1 MPTKWMWIG
10 RRSRRIATTK
20 TTKKRHR
27 EIYQG
32 IVLVSL
38 LWRMSMRKISTD
50 HKQYMNREQKY
61 DNGEERNGKGESEQ
75 ELKQRGIKRHKQ
87 KKTIFNKF

>member
-1 MPTKWMWIG
+1 
-10 RRSRRIATTK
+10 
-20 TTKKRHR
+20 
-27 EIYQG
+27 
-32 IVLVSL
+32 
-38 LWRMSMRKISTD
+38 
-50 HKQYMNREQKY
+50 MNREQKY